1 MLCTLASQAQQVTL
15 DQCLQMAKDNYPQVR
30 KKGLID
36 KAEQYDLRNASIA
49 WAPQLTV
56 SGKATYQSDVMEM
69 PFEIPGYSFDLP
81 HDQYSVVGELSQQL
95 WDGGETVSKKRIV
108 RAGSEVE
115 RKQLEVTLYALNE
128 RVQNIYLGILLIDK
142 QAEQNS
148 LLMQSLQR
156 SMKEVEAMID
166 NGMAYRSD
174 KDIVM
179 VNILNCEQ
187 QAAELEADRK
197 AYTDMLGRLTGT
209 DMSAAQFAEP
219 SDDLSSLSGTVSR
232 PELALYDA
240 QLLQSKAQR
249 KELDSRISPK
259 FSLSLQAGAGRPG
272 LNMLK
277 NEFDPYYT
285 AGLKMQWN
293 IGALYTRR
301 NDIRKIETQQSS
313 IEADRETFLFNTSL
327 DMTDGMNAIAKMKM
341 TLERDNRII
350 ELRESVRKAGEEQYR
365 SGVIKMTDLLDLI
378 DDEHDARLAR
388 SVHQVQLL
396 MEIYKLRN
404 ITGEYTTR

>member
-1 MLCTLASQAQQVTL
+1 MFCTLASQAQQVTL
-15 DQCLQMAKDNYPQVR
+15 DQCLQMARDNYPQIR

-36 KAEQYDLRNASIA
+36 KAEQYDLRNASLA

-56 SGKATYQSDVMEM
+56 SGKATYQSDVVEM

-95 WDGGETVSKKRIV
+95 WDGGATGSKKRIV

-219 SDDLSSLSGTVSR
+219 SDDLSSFSGTVSR

-259 FSLSLQAGAGRPG
+259 LSLSLQAGAGRPG

-378 DDEHDARLAR
+378 DDEHDARISR

-396 MEIYKLRN
+396 MEIYRLRN

>member
-1 MLCTLASQAQQVTL
+1 MFCTLASQAQQVTL
-15 DQCLQMAKDNYPQVR
+15 DHCLQMARDNYPQIR

-56 SGKATYQSDVMEM
+56 SGKATYQSDVVEM

-95 WDGGETVSKKRIV
+95 WDGGATGSKKRIV

-219 SDDLSSLSGTVSR
+219 SDDLSSFSGTVSR

-259 FSLSLQAGAGRPG
+259 LSLSLQAGAGRPG

-378 DDEHDARLAR
+378 DDEHDARISR

-396 MEIYKLRN
+396 MEIYRLRN